1 MLMCLLSQPC
11 GKAAR
16 YALLLE
22 LLLEAVLEIE
32 LDAELSAVT

>member
-11 GKAAR
+11 GKAER
-16 YALLLE
+16 CALLLE

-32 LDAELSAVT
+32 LDAELNAVT